1 MTEIGGTI
9 PSVNQKKILG
19 KNGYLYRNKYIMG
32 RIVKLTESDL
42 TRLVKKIIKE
52 DEDSHTDKLLDVSGK
67 ITDLLGG
74 MDIIDED
81 ELYDM
86 SFEDLVDE
94 VRKLNKKKFFRKSM
108 AGIRRIH
115 ELEKLADE
123 LESLL
128 NEE

>member
-1 MTEIGGTI
+1 M
-9 PSVNQKKILG
+9 KKIV
-19 KNGYLYRNKYIMG
+19 R
-32 RIVKLTESDL
+32 LTESDL

-52 DEDSHTDKLLDVSGK
+52 DEEDDYTHTDKLLDVSGK

-94 VRKLNKKKFFRKSM
+94 VRKLNKKRFFRTSIS
-108 AGIRRIH
+108 GRRRMN
-115 ELEKLADE
+115 ELESLADE

>member
-1 MTEIGGTI
+1 MNLQENIQRI
-9 PSVNQKKILG
+9 KSM
-19 KNGYLYRNKYIMG
+19 MG
-32 RIVKLTESDL
+32 LLIEE
-42 TRLVKKIIKE
+42 E
-52 DEDSHTDKLLDVSGK
+52 DDYTHTDNLLDVSQK

-74 MDIIDED
+74 MDIIYVD

-94 VRKLNKKKFFRKSM
+94 VRKLNKKKFFRTSM

-128 NEE
+128 NKE

>member
-1 MTEIGGTI
+1 
-9 PSVNQKKILG
+9 
-19 KNGYLYRNKYIMG
+19 MG

>member
-1 MTEIGGTI
+1 M
-9 PSVNQKKILG
+9 KKIT
-19 KNGYLYRNKYIMG
+19 R
-32 RIVKLTESDL
+32 LTESDL

-52 DEDSHTDKLLDVSGK
+52 DEDEDEDFHTDKLLDVSGK
-67 ITDLLGG
+67 ITDLLTG

-86 SFEDLVDE
+86 SFEELVDE
-94 VRKLNKKKFFRKSM
+94 VRKLNKKRFFRTSI
-108 AGIRRIH
+108 AGRRRMD
-115 ELEKLADE
+115 ELESLADE

>member
-1 MTEIGGTI
+1 
-9 PSVNQKKILG
+9 
-19 KNGYLYRNKYIMG
+19 
-32 RIVKLTESDL
+32 
-42 TRLVKKIIKE
+42 
-52 DEDSHTDKLLDVSGK
+52 
-67 ITDLLGG
+67 

-94 VRKLNKKKFFRKSM
+94 VRKLNKKKFFRNSM
-108 AGIRRIH
+108 TGIRRIH

-128 NEE
+128 NKE

>member
-1 MTEIGGTI
+1 
-9 PSVNQKKILG
+9 
-19 KNGYLYRNKYIMG
+19 MG

-94 VRKLNKKKFFRKSM
+94 VRKLNKKRFFRTSIS
-108 AGIRRIH
+108 GRRRMD
-115 ELEKLADE
+115 ELESLADE